1 MMKNISILKIF
12 RILIFL
18 FLLIGCST
26 ETTSNINQT
35 PIATPAG
42 NITENPPPSPT
53 IMPQAG
59 AQQADEKAESSN
71 LGRSVLTFADL
82 MEGFDF
88 DTPVEEAALTIPQNP
103 QAPQHIF
110 EGRLELINE
119 ATAGDFQVISG
130 QLDSED
136 GHLPEFDF
144 EFVQQGNYLIPVRRG
159 LIITE
164 HPYWNYIIEPGRV
177 WQEADD
183 RGYTRASFPF
193 AIIPKGSNA
202 VLNGTMSFLFNDQ
215 VVSQVWYQITQETAI
230 GLTADFWG
238 LLEARYHPGP
248 VANAADIK
256 TSFTQ
261 ELNNR
266 SPSKPIEALAEDY
279 PGVDLSAFGRGV
291 TPKSMTWYG
300 FVINGVNYV
309 GGCQTRYGIYPYCE
323 SMRAPSYSTA
333 KSAFVS
339 LALMRLAQMYD
350 PGVPHFLI
358 RDYVPEAA
366 ASIGDWSAV
375 TFDNTLDMATGN
387 FQTAARMVDEE
398 HWNTDPFWYEEYYA
412 EKIAAAFN
420 WPHSADPG
428 TTWVYRTFDTFIV
441 TRAMN
446 NYLQSQ
452 EGATADIFDFVVDEI
467 YKPLRM
473 GPGVFTT
480 LRTKDNNWQGQAYG
494 GYGLWWAPDDL
505 AKITTF
511 LNVNHGQVNGQ
522 QILDPDLLDDA
533 LQRDPMDRGVD
544 RDGNGK
550 YNNAF
555 WADEYGLDCR
565 YWVPHMYGYSGIV
578 VALIPNGTAYYYASD
593 GQKFTT
599 SAAIHESEKLIPICP

>member
-1 MMKNISILKIF
+1 MMKNISIF
-12 RILIFL
+12 RIFTPIILL

-26 ETTSNINQT
+26 QTTSVVNQL

-42 NITENPPPSPT
+42 KTTEIPQPSPT
-53 IMPQAG
+53 ILSQAST
-59 AQQADEKAESSN
+59 QQADENAESPN
-71 LGRSVLTFADL
+71 LGRTVLTFDNL
-82 MEGFDF
+82 MEDFDF
-88 DTPVEEAALTIPQNP
+88 DTPVEEAALTMPQNP
-103 QAPQHIF
+103 QPPQHVF
-110 EGRLELINE
+110 EGRLELIGE
-119 ATAGDFQVISG
+119 AATGDFQVISG

-144 EFVQQGNYLIPVRRG
+144 EFVQQGNHLIPVRRG

-164 HPYWNYIIEPGRV
+164 NSYWNFIIEPGRV

-183 RGYTRASFPF
+183 QGYTRASFPF

-215 VVSQVWYQITQETAI
+215 DVSYVWYQITQETAI

-238 LLEARYHPGP
+238 LLEANYHPGT
-248 VANAADIK
+248 VIGAAEIK
-256 TSFTQ
+256 ASFTQ

-266 SPSKPIEALAEDY
+266 FPSKPIEALADDY

-291 TPKSMTWYG
+291 TPKSMSWYG
-300 FVINGVNYV
+300 FVINGVNYI

-339 LALMRLAQMYD
+339 LALMRLAQKYD
-350 PGVPHFLI
+350 PKVPHFLI
-358 RDYVPEAA
+358 RDYVTEAA

-398 HWNTDPFWYEEYYA
+398 NWSTDPFWNEEYYA
-412 EKIAAAFN
+412 EKITAAFN

-428 TTWVYRTFDTFIV
+428 TTWVYRTSDTFIV
-441 TRAMN
+441 TRAMQ

-452 EGATADIFDFVVDEI
+452 ESDTADIFDFVVDEI
-467 YKPLRM
+467 YRPLKM
-473 GPGVFTT
+473 GSGVFTT

-494 GYGLWWAPDDL
+494 GYGLWWVPDDL

-511 LNVNHGQVNGQ
+511 LNVDHGQIDGQ

-533 LQRDPMDRGVD
+533 LQRDPTDRGVD

-593 GQKFTT
+593 GQEFTT
-599 SAAIHESEKLIPICP
+599 TAAVYESEKLIPVCP